1 MLDLIVYTILL
12 GIVLAVAYAIY
23 LIPPVKRVVRRF
35 ARRYTGFLVVL
46 GFAILAAALMYFII
60 LPRM

>member
-12 GIVLAVAYAIY
+12 GIVMAVAYAIY
-23 LIPPVKRVVRRF
+23 LIPPVKRVVRDF
-35 ARRYTGFLVVL
+35 ARRNTGFLVVL
-46 GFAILAAALMYFII
+46 GFALFAAAAMWYVI

>member
-23 LIPPVKRVVRRF
+23 LIPPVKRVVRDF
-35 ARRYTGFLVVL
+35 ARRNTGFLVVL
-46 GFAILAAALMYFII
+46 GFALFVAAAMYFII

>member
-23 LIPPVKRVVRRF
+23 LIPPVKRVVRDF
-35 ARRYTGFLVVL
+35 ARRNTGFLVVL
-46 GFAILAAALMYFII
+46 GFALLVAAAMYFII

>member
-1 MLDLIVYTILL
+1 MLNLLINTILL

-35 ARRYTGFLVVL
+35 AEAYRDFLLTV
-46 GFAILAAALMYFII
+46 GFAIFAAALMYFII

>member
-12 GIVLAVAYAIY
+12 GIGAVVLYAVY
-23 LIPPVKRVVRRF
+23 LIPPVKRVVRDF
-35 ARRYTGFLVVL
+35 VRRNTGFLVVL
-46 GFAILAAALMYFII
+46 GFALFVAAAMYFII